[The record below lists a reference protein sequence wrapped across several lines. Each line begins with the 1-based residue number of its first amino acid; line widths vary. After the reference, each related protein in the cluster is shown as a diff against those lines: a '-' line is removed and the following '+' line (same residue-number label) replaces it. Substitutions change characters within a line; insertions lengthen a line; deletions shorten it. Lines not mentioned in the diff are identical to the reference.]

1 MQPDSLAIH
10 DLTDS
15 RAFTWRQFNNRVD
28 ALAQGLCDEGI
39 KMGDR
44 IAYLGLNSSDVVE
57 IFFATVRIGAVYV
70 PLNFRL
76 TPLELS
82 FIIDDCAPSAVFYD
96 RSFQSVVDEI
106 DSTVI
111 PNLMIASA

>member
-1 MQPDSLAIH
+1 M
-10 DLTDS
+10 
-15 RAFTWRQFNNRVD
+15 
-28 ALAQGLCDEGI
+28 
-39 KMGDR
+39 
-44 IAYLGLNSSDVVE
+44 VE

-82 FIIDDCAPSAVFYD
+82 FIIDDCSPSGLFYD
-96 RSFQSVVDEI
+96 QSFQSVVDEI

-111 PNLMIASA
+111 PNLMIASALDGTDSAYENLVSGSSTAVAPAAAIADTLFMIMYSSGAA